1 MVMTILS
8 IISFIILLIFQGGF
22 YPYAYLIV
30 ALIGCVG
37 LIISKRSINITKEL
51 VFLLVISLAYILSSL
66 HNGISYGILGQTFLP
81 LACFVMG
88 VVFFS
93 LDDIEKKTILNSLIL
108 IGIVSSVIAVI
119 MYIFSVGE
127 SNGFIN
133 VGRLQFTFQYANVAG
148 TWFGVSFILA
158 RDSENKTYQYLS
170 VFNVLALLATK
181 SVGAIAI
188 FIILQVIWY
197 VKKSRKN
204 RILLI
209 GTSVA
214 LIISAF
220 VIARRF
226 SEAKYTF
233 IERIIQSM
241 DGIKVQL
248 SHCLFGIGTGNWQY
262 LYPYYQ
268 SAQYKAGVIH
278 NSYVQAGVSAGLIP
292 MLILIILLVI
302 CIKKYIRNYGFA
314 TEAALFIMLH
324 SIMDYCMSFAFIDI
338 LLVFLFVYSNEEEIK
353 VLDNKI
359 QLKIPIVLCFILMS
373 LGLYGVFQ
381 IRTIESYELH
391 NNYIG
396 LMKQYNSHKSMMK
409 NGYRENQLYL
419 EALIGLN
426 KSKKVEKFIENN
438 YHLPANSAFDKLL
451 LKSEENGLIV
461 DMAINEIKKQPYNY
475 ELIQQVT
482 KLIQEKKPS
491 DSDKEKYKK
500 YLEEVNAKIKEK
512 PAKWLN
518 NQEEVLY

>member
-1 MVMTILS
+1 
-8 IISFIILLIFQGGF
+8 
-22 YPYAYLIV
+22 
-30 ALIGCVG
+30 
-37 LIISKRSINITKEL
+37 
-51 VFLLVISLAYILSSL
+51 
-66 HNGISYGILGQTFLP
+66 
-81 LACFVMG
+81 
-88 VVFFS
+88 
-93 LDDIEKKTILNSLIL
+93 
-108 IGIVSSVIAVI
+108 
-119 MYIFSVGE
+119 
-127 SNGFIN
+127 
-133 VGRLQFTFQYANVAG
+133 
-148 TWFGVSFILA
+148 
-158 RDSENKTYQYLS
+158 
-170 VFNVLALLATK
+170 
-181 SVGAIAI
+181 
-188 FIILQVIWY
+188 
-197 VKKSRKN
+197 
-204 RILLI
+204 
-209 GTSVA
+209 
-214 LIISAF
+214 
-220 VIARRF
+220 
-226 SEAKYTF
+226 
-233 IERIIQSM
+233 
-241 DGIKVQL
+241 
-248 SHCLFGIGTGNWQY
+248 
-262 LYPYYQ
+262 
-268 SAQYKAGVIH
+268 
-278 NSYVQAGVSAGLIP
+278 
-292 MLILIILLVI
+292 
-302 CIKKYIRNYGFA
+302 
-314 TEAALFIMLH
+314 MLH

-391 NNYIG
+391 YNYIG

-451 LKSEENGLIV
+451 LKSEENGLTV

>member
-1 MVMTILS
+1 
-8 IISFIILLIFQGGF
+8 
-22 YPYAYLIV
+22 
-30 ALIGCVG
+30 
-37 LIISKRSINITKEL
+37 
-51 VFLLVISLAYILSSL
+51 
-66 HNGISYGILGQTFLP
+66 
-81 LACFVMG
+81 MG

-170 VFNVLALLATK
+170 VFNILALLATK

-353 VLDNKI
+353 VLDN
-359 QLKIPIVLCFILMS
+359 
-373 LGLYGVFQ
+373 
-381 IRTIESYELH
+381 
-391 NNYIG
+391 
-396 LMKQYNSHKSMMK
+396 
-409 NGYRENQLYL
+409 
-419 EALIGLN
+419 
-426 KSKKVEKFIENN
+426 
-438 YHLPANSAFDKLL
+438 
-451 LKSEENGLIV
+451 
-461 DMAINEIKKQPYNY
+461 
-475 ELIQQVT
+475 
-482 KLIQEKKPS
+482 
-491 DSDKEKYKK
+491 
-500 YLEEVNAKIKEK
+500 
-512 PAKWLN
+512 
-518 NQEEVLY
+518 

>member
-30 ALIGCVG
+30 ALIGCAG

-170 VFNVLALLATK
+170 VFNVFALLATK

-302 CIKKYIRNYGFA
+302 CIKKYIRNYG
-314 TEAALFIMLH
+314 
-324 SIMDYCMSFAFIDI
+324 MSFAFIDI

-451 LKSEENGLIV
+451 LKSEENGLTV

-475 ELIQQVT
+475 EL
-482 KLIQEKKPS
+482 
-491 DSDKEKYKK
+491 
-500 YLEEVNAKIKEK
+500 
-512 PAKWLN
+512 
-518 NQEEVLY
+518 